1 MEVILKEN
9 IENLGYKDDL
19 VSVKP
24 GYGRNYLIPQGKA
37 ILATSSV
44 KKMHE
49 ETLRQRAHKE
59 AKVKEVAEATAAKLR
74 EMSIK
79 IGAKVGETGKIF
91 GSVNTIQLAEA
102 LKGLG
107 VDIDRKNISI
117 VGEDIKQV
125 GTYEATIKLHREIS
139 ENIKFE
145 VVGE

>member
-37 ILATSSV
+37 ILATASV

-79 IGAKVGETGKIF
+79 VGAKVGETGKIF

-139 ENIKFE
+139 ESIKFE

>member
-125 GTYEATIKLHREIS
+125 GSYEATIKLHREIS

>member
-9 IENLGYKDDL
+9 IENLGFKDDL
-19 VSVKP
+19 VTVKP

-37 ILATSSV
+37 ILATASI

-59 AKVKEVAEATAAKLR
+59 AKVKEQAEALAEKLR
-74 EMSIK
+74 DMSIK
-79 IGAKVGETGKIF
+79 VGAKVGETGKIF
-91 GSVNTIQLAEA
+91 GSVNTIQLAEV

-107 VDIDRKNISI
+107 VDVDRKSISI
-117 VGEDIKQV
+117 VGDDIKQV

-139 ENIKFE
+139 ETIKFE